1 MDKIVDK
8 AFVSLWIRIM
18 HISAIGG
25 EQDYS
30 QIYGTHHIENKP
42 HKTLIHLSTWLKMMN
57 FYIYYNSII

>member
-1 MDKIVDK
+1 
-8 AFVSLWIRIM
+8 M
-18 HISAIGG
+18 HISAIDG

-42 HKTLIHLSTWLKMMN
+42 HKILIHLSTWLKMMN